1 VLLVGLTCFILQR
14 FPNMLALEKKLKQ
27 TMKFQVL
34 VARCGI
40 ALSLSGLWWQMS
52 SECHSSRKK
61 AESNILRAQHL
72 TDISTR
78 LPTVRSS
85 FTTSGYSRSDPHGED
100 EGDGKAYL
108 EKMMWRYCRRQWIQ
122 PPMVACAY
130 MYITSTGLPLFRCCS
145 LRTAVVRSNVI
156 PKHHVKAFCDMTWTR

>member
-1 VLLVGLTCFILQR
+1 
-14 FPNMLALEKKLKQ
+14 MLALEKKLKP
-27 TMKFQVL
+27 TMKFQLQVL
-34 VARCGI
+34 VAQRGI

-52 SECHSSRKK
+52 SKCHSSRKK
-61 AESNILRAQHL
+61 AESNILWAQHL

-78 LPTVRSS
+78 LPTVRSL

-130 MYITSTGLPLFRCCS
+130 IPLLFPQDCCS
-145 LRTAVVRSNVI
+145 SIQCYTKASCQGILWYDMNQIRSQ
-156 PKHHVKAFCDMTWTR
+156 R

>member
-1 VLLVGLTCFILQR
+1 
-14 FPNMLALEKKLKQ
+14 MLALEKKLKQ

-34 VARCGI
+34 VAGI

-52 SECHSSRKK
+52 SKCHSSRKK

-85 FTTSGYSRSDPHGED
+85 FTASGYSRSDPHGED

-108 EKMMWRYCRRQWIQ
+108 EKMMWRYCQRQWIQ

-130 MYITSTGLPLFRCCS
+130 MYITSTGLPFVPLLFPQDCCS
-145 LRTAVVRSNVI
+145 SIQCYTKASCQGILWYDMNQIRSQ
-156 PKHHVKAFCDMTWTR
+156 R